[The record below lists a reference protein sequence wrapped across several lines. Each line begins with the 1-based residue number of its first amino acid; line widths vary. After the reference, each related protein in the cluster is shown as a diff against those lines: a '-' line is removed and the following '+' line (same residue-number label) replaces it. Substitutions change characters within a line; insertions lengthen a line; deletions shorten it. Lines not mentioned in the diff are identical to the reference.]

1 MICSAA
7 KSSSAREW
15 NTRVFDYMSEPFL
28 VASFGML
35 GGIFLG
41 LAARIGRFCTLGA
54 IEDLYYG
61 ENTLRL
67 QMWGIAIG
75 VAVTGTFSLSAL
87 GLLDLEL
94 TLNLSRS
101 WNPLASIFGGLVFG
115 YGMALAGNCGYG
127 ALARVGGGDLRS
139 LLIVLVMGISAY
151 ITLGGPLSGLRIWTF
166 GASEDAI
173 DKQSFAHL
181 FADMTGYSI
190 AGSGISIGVFI
201 LALTLSNRTMRLSFS
216 HVFWGAIA
224 GGAIV
229 SGWAGTQ
236 WVASTGFEAIP
247 IVSHTFSAPIGE
259 TVLYAMTSSG
269 NTISFGTGSV
279 LGVVLGALI
288 GSLLKGQFRW
298 ESCDDPRELRRQIL
312 GAALMGIGAVVAVGC
327 SVGQGL
333 SAFSVLSYS
342 APLTLGCIMIGAALG
357 LRQLILGFGPEI

>member
-1 MICSAA
+1 
-7 KSSSAREW
+7 
-15 NTRVFDYMSEPFL
+15 MSEPFL
-28 VASFGML
+28 VASIGML

-139 LLIVLVMGISAY
+139 LLVVLVMGISAY
-151 ITLGGPLSGLRIWTF
+151 VTLGGPLSGLRIWTL
-166 GASEDAI
+166 GASEDAV
-173 DKQSFAHL
+173 DTQSFAHL

-190 AGSGISIGVFI
+190 ASSGISIGVFI

-224 GGAIV
+224 GSAIV

-342 APLTLGCIMIGAALG
+342 APLTLVCIMIGAAFG